1 MSIRDDAAQLRSLPV
16 QPLMGITQQLQNELD
31 NLMASA
37 AQILGEGAAGFQEV
51 AGAIQHAKEEVDGA
65 FNALALIE
73 RALHDAAARH
83 QG

>member
-37 AQILGEGAAGFQEV
+37 TQILGVGAAGFQEV

-73 RALHDAAARH
+73 RALNDAAARH